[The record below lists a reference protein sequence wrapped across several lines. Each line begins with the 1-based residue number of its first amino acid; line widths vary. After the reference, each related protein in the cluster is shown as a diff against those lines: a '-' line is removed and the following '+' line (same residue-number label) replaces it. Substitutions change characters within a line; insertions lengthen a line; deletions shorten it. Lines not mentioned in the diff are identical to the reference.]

1 MSKNAEMA
9 ALGRR
14 AKAAARRLV
23 RATTEEKNAAL
34 VAMATALEASVE
46 TIIEA
51 NAMDLAHA
59 DQRGIT
65 DAMRDRLMLDAGRV
79 TNMAQGLREVEA
91 LADPVGLVVDSWDRP
106 NGLQISQVRIPLGV
120 IGIIYEARPNVTADA
135 AGLCLKSSNV
145 VFLRGGSEAEHSNDA
160 ILRILRKA
168 LESSGLPADVVMS
181 LPSSDRAWITEMMH
195 AEDYLDV
202 IIPRGGEGL
211 IRFVTENSR
220 VPVIKHYKGVCHVYV
235 DAQADLPIAADICF
249 NAKVHRP
256 GVCNAM
262 ETMLV
267 HRDVAQVFLPM
278 MATRYEA
285 AGVELRGCLETRQ
298 YIQNVLPATS
308 EDYHAE
314 FLDLILAVK
323 VVSGVEDA
331 IEHIEEYGSNHTES
345 IVSENSETVQYFLN
359 SIQSSVV
366 MANAST
372 RFSDGGQMGLGAEI
386 GISTSKLH
394 AYGPMG
400 VTDLTTR
407 KYVIRGAGQVRS

>member
-46 TIIEA
+46 TILEA

-181 LPSSDRAWITEMMH
+181 LPSSDRAWITEMIH